1 MTVIHVLLFLALF
14 MKYTF
19 KLKRF
24 KVYIKLVPLVSKV
37 IISPTTFSGT
47 HLPRTMC
54 TGSYAL
60 GAVVV
65 VAVFIVPKIEFS
77 DNSLKNYLI
86 LYVKRKE

>member
-1 MTVIHVLLFLALF
+1 MNGGHFFKIAVFYFFNYLLYFSLFLF
-14 MKYTF
+14 ISF
-19 KLKRF
+19 PSF
-24 KVYIKLVPLVSKV
+24 FF
-37 IISPTTFSGT
+37 SPTTFSGT

-86 LYVKRKE
+86 LYAKRKE